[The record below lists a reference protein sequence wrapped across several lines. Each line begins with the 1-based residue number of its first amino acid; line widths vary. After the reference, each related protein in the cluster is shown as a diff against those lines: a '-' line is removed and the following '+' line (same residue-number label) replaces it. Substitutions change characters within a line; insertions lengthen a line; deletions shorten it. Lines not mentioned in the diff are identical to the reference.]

1 MAALMKNSQP
11 VVSSDPEVLGGVPVF
26 AGTRVPIRT
35 LIDYLES
42 GEALDTFLSDFPTV
56 SRAQAIAA
64 LDQAAEALASS
75 ARPS

>member
-1 MAALMKNSQP
+1 MAGLMKNSQP

>member
-1 MAALMKNSQP
+1 MAGLMKNSQP

-56 SRAQAIAA
+56 SMAQAIAA